1 MKNDFNEEMPD
12 KFKVLYEDNYWNKLP
27 VDNLEQLIAEFNKW
41 KLEQSIYNTL
51 KKSNL
56 LNN

>member
-1 MKNDFNEEMPD
+1 MENNYEKMPD
-12 KFKVLYEDNYWNKLP
+12 KFRILYEDNYWDKLP
-27 VDNLEQLIAEFNKW
+27 ADNLEQLIAEFNKW

-51 KKSNL
+51 KNSNL

>member
-1 MKNDFNEEMPD
+1 MPD
-12 KFKVLYEDNYWNKLP
+12 KFKVLYEDNYWDKLP

>member
-1 MKNDFNEEMPD
+1 MKNNYEEMPD
-12 KFKVLYEDNYWNKLP
+12 KFKILYEENYWDKLP
-27 VDNLEQLIAEFNKW
+27 LEELERLTEEFNEW

-56 LNN
+56 LK